1 MSKSKTKTGLG
12 GPRKGA
18 GRKPVADKKV
28 AVTLY
33 IQDSIVQSYGG
44 LEPFREYCYQ
54 LLASK
59 NEANN

>member
-1 MSKSKTKTGLG
+1 MPKSKTKTGLG
-12 GPRKGA
+12 GQRKGA

-44 LEPFREYCYQ
+44 LEPFREYCYS
-54 LLASK
+54 LLLQKSK
-59 NEANN
+59 K